1 MFSRIRIE
9 YGDIRSIS
17 PYSVRMRQNTD
28 QNNSKYGHFSRSAM
42 LFFNRLLTRPKVH
55 YGQTLHISSDSGT
68 DAARISVQAWYNQI
82 IYFDFQK
89 PRITGQ
95 NSYFIQLV
103 WRSTREVGVG
113 TYESSSGKTNVVA
126 FYSPP
131 GNTDN
136 GLKFNVLPITSK
148 LLSFHSNFY
157 FELRFIFLRYGKAY
171 LERIQNS
178 TTEFIR

>member
-1 MFSRIRIE
+1 MWE
-9 YGDIRSIS
+9 
-17 PYSVRMRQNTD
+17 NTD
-28 QNNSKYGHFSRSAM
+28 QNNSKYGHFSHSAI
-42 LFFNRLLTRPKVH
+42 LLLLFNRLLARPKVH
-55 YGQTLHISSDSGT
+55 YGQTLYYGDSGT

-89 PRITGQ
+89 PRITDQ

-103 WRSTREVGVG
+103 WRSTKEVGVG
-113 TYESSSGKTNVVA
+113 VYESSSGKAYVVA

-148 LLSFHSNFY
+148 FSPFCSSFY
-157 FELRFIFLRYGKAY
+157 FELHFIFVRYFMEKP
-171 LERIQNS
+171 I
-178 TTEFIR
+178 

>member
-1 MFSRIRIE
+1 M
-9 YGDIRSIS
+9 
-17 PYSVRMRQNTD
+17 SVFGVILVCIFPHVQMWENTD
-28 QNNSKYGHFSRSAM
+28 QNNSKYEHFSHSTI
-42 LFFNRLLTRPKVH
+42 LLLLFNRLLARSKVH
-55 YGQTLHISSDSGT
+55 YGQTLYYGDSGT

-89 PRITGQ
+89 PLITDQ

-103 WRSTREVGVG
+103 WRSTKEVGVG
-113 TYESSSGKTNVVA
+113 AYESSSGKAYVVA

-148 LLSFHSNFY
+148 FSPFYSSFY
-157 FELRFIFLRYGKAY
+157 FELRFIFVRYFMEKP
-171 LERIQNS
+171 I
-178 TTEFIR
+178 

>member
-1 MFSRIRIE
+1 MWE
-9 YGDIRSIS
+9 
-17 PYSVRMRQNTD
+17 NTD
-28 QNNSKYGHFSRSAM
+28 QNNSKYGHFSHSAI
-42 LFFNRLLTRPKVH
+42 LLLLFNRLLARPKVH
-55 YGQTLHISSDSGT
+55 YGQTLYYGDSGT

-89 PRITGQ
+89 PRITDQ

-103 WRSTREVGVG
+103 WRSTKKVGVG
-113 TYESSSGKTNVVA
+113 AYESSSGKAYVVA

-148 LLSFHSNFY
+148 FSPFCSSFY
-157 FELRFIFLRYGKAY
+157 FELRFIFVRYFMEKP
-171 LERIQNS
+171 I
-178 TTEFIR
+178 